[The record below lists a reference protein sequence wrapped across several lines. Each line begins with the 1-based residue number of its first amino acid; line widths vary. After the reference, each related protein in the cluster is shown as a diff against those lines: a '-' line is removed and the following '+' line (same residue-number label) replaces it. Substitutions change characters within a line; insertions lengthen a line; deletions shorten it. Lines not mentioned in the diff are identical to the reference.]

1 MSILQGEAI
10 HLIKNKKNDN
20 YLDYFQ
26 AFKLDEDDG
35 VELSLGV
42 YTSGEGIFDSDPM
55 LFEGGDSVK
64 CGNNEDRSVNAY
76 WYCWHTAFPVPAVSL
91 DEM

>member
-1 MSILQGEAI
+1 MDLDRSLTI
-10 HLIKNKKNDN
+10 

-26 AFKLDEDDG
+26 AFKFQGDYG
-35 VELSLGV
+35 GELSLGV

-55 LFEGGDSVK
+55 LFEGGDSVN
-64 CGNNEDRSVNAY
+64 CGNNEDRSSIAY
-76 WYCWHTAFPVPAVSL
+76 WYCWYTAFPEPAVSL